1 MSDMSDINISLT
13 NSKIKYKPMSN
24 YIKIS
29 PNEVKIKTG
38 NKKLEKVFYIVCGI
52 LTIVLIYYLFN
63 FFSYSFSKKF
73 FVFLILILYLFLLFI
88 GTFKYSS
95 SISICF
101 DKNNNIL
108 LITEKKLLRKMIVYN
123 NMIDIEKLFVKYK
136 YNKFYELYY
145 VNKNNQEE
153 EKIYEFFS
161 YNFKDD
167 QCETINY
174 SLEKII

>member
-1 MSDMSDINISLT
+1 MNDINISLT
-13 NSKIKYKPMSN
+13 NSEIKYKPMSN

-29 PNEVKIKTG
+29 SNEVKIKTG
-38 NKKLEKVFYIVCGI
+38 NKKLEKIFYIICGI
-52 LTIVLIYYLFN
+52 LTIVLIYYLLN

-108 LITEKKLLRKMIVYN
+108 LITEKKLLRKIIAYN
-123 NMIDIEKLFVKYK
+123 NMIDVEKLFVRYK
-136 YNKFYELYY
+136 NNKLYELYY

>member
-1 MSDMSDINISLT
+1 MNDDMKQSLT
-13 NSKIKYKPMSN
+13 NSSEIKYKSMSN
-24 YIKIS
+24 FIKIS

-38 NKKLEKVFYIVCGI
+38 NRNLEKVFYIVCGL
-52 LTIVLIYYLFN
+52 LTILLLYYLFN
-63 FFSYSFSKKF
+63 FFSYSLLKKL
-73 FVFLILILYLFLLFI
+73 FVILILCIYVFLLFI

-101 DKNNNIL
+101 DKNMSVL
-108 LITEKKLLRKMIVYN
+108 LITEKKLLRKTIVYN
-123 NMIDIEKLFVKYK
+123 NMIDIEKLKVKYK
-136 YNKFYELYY
+136 NNQFYELYY

-167 QCETINY
+167 QSASINY
-174 SLEKII
+174 SLGKIIK

>member
-1 MSDMSDINISLT
+1 MNDIKISLT
-13 NSKIKYKPMSN
+13 NSEIKYKPISK

-38 NKKLEKVFYIVCGI
+38 NKNLEKIFYVICGI
-52 LTIVLIYYLFN
+52 LTILLLYYLFN
-63 FFSYSFSKKF
+63 FFSYSSSKKF
-73 FVFLILILYLFLLFI
+73 FVLLILIIYIFLLFI

-108 LITEKKLLRKMIVYN
+108 LITEKKLLRKIIVYN
-123 NMIDIEKLFVKYK
+123 NMVDVEKLFVKYK
-136 YNKFYELYY
+136 FSKFYELYY
-145 VNKNNQEE
+145 VNKNNQDE

-161 YNFKDD
+161 YNFKDN